1 MRTVW
6 MAFALVFSMVSA
18 TVDAHAQKRVA
29 LVIGNSAYKDVS
41 ELANP
46 RNDAAD
52 IAVALKDKGFV
63 VSVGVDLDKASF
75 IAKLREF
82 AQASKGAEI
91 ALFFYAGHGVQVSG
105 QNYLLPVDAELASE
119 SALNVEL
126 VPDSMVYRAMDG
138 GARFKIVFLDACRD
152 NPLAEHLKAAMGSR
166 AIAVG
171 RGLAITGSPG
181 QDSLVSFSTQPGNVA
196 LDGDGRNS
204 PFAAALLSHLSS
216 TMDQDLASMLRSVRA
231 QVMRSTQ
238 QKQIPWEHSSLR
250 VPIYLARDTQP
261 ELSDAAGTWKK
272 VNKRSFTEI
281 EAFAKRFAGTPQG
294 EWARLSIKH
303 HWGCLRLEGRQD
315 CVRIGG
321 AGTGRDMR
329 MPVPT
334 FKDCAL
340 CPEMV
345 IMPWGHFQIGSP
357 GDEVDRDAGEVQ
369 VQVTIPYFFAVA
381 QNLVSREEWNACV
394 AARGCRMLQGVST
407 DAQQGSD
414 PVLDATPDDARS
426 YALWLSVRTG
436 RIYRMVSEAEWEIS
450 ARAGTT
456 TAYWWG
462 PTLDARPIK
471 GAINHWGLRLL
482 GAEWVDDCWNPA
494 LVGMPSDGRA
504 RVTGDCRHHVV
515 RGSNDDRAASLRSAH
530 RRSAIP
536 GTTGIG
542 FRVVGTLVGLGL
554 R

>member
-52 IAVALKDKGFV
+52 MAVALKDKGFV

-82 AQASKGAEI
+82 AQTSKGAEI

-261 ELSDAAGTWKK
+261 ELSDAAGTWEK

-281 EAFAKRFAGTPQG
+281 EAFAKRFAGTPEG

-303 HWGCLRLEGRQD
+303 HWGCLRLKGRQD

-357 GDEVDRDAGEVQ
+357 GDEVGRDAGEVQ

-394 AARGCRMLQGVST
+394 AARGCRMLQGVSA

-482 GAEWVDDCWNPA
+482 GAEWVEDCWNPA